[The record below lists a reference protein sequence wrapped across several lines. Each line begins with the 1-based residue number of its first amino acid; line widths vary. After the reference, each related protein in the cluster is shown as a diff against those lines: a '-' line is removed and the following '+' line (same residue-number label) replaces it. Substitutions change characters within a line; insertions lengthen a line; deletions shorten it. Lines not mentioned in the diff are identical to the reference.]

1 VIDGVAVILFDLP
14 GESVN
19 KISRAVKD
27 EFLQIFDRLQS
38 DTSINAAVLL
48 SGKKDVWIA
57 GADIEEFVQLSGA
70 ADAERMSRD
79 GQALLERLA
88 RLRVPVVA
96 AIDGACMGG
105 GLEAAL
111 ACTYRIATDNPK
123 TVLALPEVQL
133 GLIPGAGGT
142 QRLPRLV
149 GLRAA
154 LDMILTGKNV
164 RGRKALQI
172 GLVNELVHPAMLRD
186 HAIRRAREL
195 AGKTLP
201 RSFTRRKSGIVAFLL
216 DGNPLGR
223 RVVFNRARQS
233 VQEKTGGH
241 YPAPLAALEA
251 VEDCYRLGRDA
262 AYRGEALRFG
272 EVAATEISRNLIY
285 LFFAG
290 NALKKD
296 PGVAAPAPPG
306 ALPGPLAVNKLG
318 ILGAGFMGAGI
329 AAVAA
334 QKGFLVRL
342 KDAEHERVATGF
354 ATLRPIIEGRFRK
367 RHITRQEMADDFSRV
382 AGTIDYSGFRSV
394 DLVIE
399 AVFED
404 LAVKQQV
411 VREAERELPEH
422 AIMATNTS
430 TIPIESIAQASARP
444 DRVLGMHFFSPVHK
458 MPLLEVIVTP
468 ATDPQVVVTA
478 VAVGKALGKTVIVVN
493 DGPGFFVNRILGPYI
508 NEAGILLDQ
517 GARIEAVDAAMVQFG
532 FPVGPITLVDE
543 VGLDVASKA
552 GGILA
557 QAFGARLTPAR
568 SLTALAAA
576 GRYGRKSRSGFY
588 KYDSRGKK
596 GEVDTTVYE
605 MMPSGSVRAEVGAAE
620 IQSRLMLAMLNE
632 TARCFE
638 DGVLRSARDGDVGA
652 VYGFGFPPFR
662 GGPFR
667 YMDQVGLSELV
678 QQMEELNHRF
688 PGRFE
693 PADILVHMARNSL
706 TWRDGVTG

>member
-1 VIDGVAVILFDLP
+1 
-14 GESVN
+14 
-19 KISRAVKD
+19 
-27 EFLQIFDRLQS
+27 
-38 DTSINAAVLL
+38 
-48 SGKKDVWIA
+48 
-57 GADIEEFVQLSGA
+57 
-70 ADAERMSRD
+70 
-79 GQALLERLA
+79 
-88 RLRVPVVA
+88 
-96 AIDGACMGG
+96 
-105 GLEAAL
+105 
-111 ACTYRIATDNPK
+111 
-123 TVLALPEVQL
+123 
-133 GLIPGAGGT
+133 
-142 QRLPRLV
+142 
-149 GLRAA
+149 
-154 LDMILTGKNV
+154 
-164 RGRKALQI
+164 
-172 GLVNELVHPAMLRD
+172 
-186 HAIRRAREL
+186 
-195 AGKTLP
+195 
-201 RSFTRRKSGIVAFLL
+201 
-216 DGNPLGR
+216 
-223 RVVFNRARQS
+223 
-233 VQEKTGGH
+233 
-241 YPAPLAALEA
+241 
-251 VEDCYRLGRDA
+251 
-262 AYRGEALRFG
+262 
-272 EVAATEISRNLIY
+272 
-285 LFFAG
+285 
-290 NALKKD
+290 
-296 PGVAAPAPPG
+296 
-306 ALPGPLAVNKLG
+306 
-318 ILGAGFMGAGI
+318 MGAGI

>member
-1 VIDGVAVILFDLP
+1 
-14 GESVN
+14 
-19 KISRAVKD
+19 
-27 EFLQIFDRLQS
+27 
-38 DTSINAAVLL
+38 
-48 SGKKDVWIA
+48 
-57 GADIEEFVQLSGA
+57 
-70 ADAERMSRD
+70 
-79 GQALLERLA
+79 
-88 RLRVPVVA
+88 
-96 AIDGACMGG
+96 
-105 GLEAAL
+105 
-111 ACTYRIATDNPK
+111 
-123 TVLALPEVQL
+123 
-133 GLIPGAGGT
+133 
-142 QRLPRLV
+142 
-149 GLRAA
+149 
-154 LDMILTGKNV
+154 
-164 RGRKALQI
+164 
-172 GLVNELVHPAMLRD
+172 
-186 HAIRRAREL
+186 
-195 AGKTLP
+195 
-201 RSFTRRKSGIVAFLL
+201 
-216 DGNPLGR
+216 
-223 RVVFNRARQS
+223 
-233 VQEKTGGH
+233 
-241 YPAPLAALEA
+241 
-251 VEDCYRLGRDA
+251 
-262 AYRGEALRFG
+262 
-272 EVAATEISRNLIY
+272 
-285 LFFAG
+285 
-290 NALKKD
+290 
-296 PGVAAPAPPG
+296 
-306 ALPGPLAVNKLG
+306 
-318 ILGAGFMGAGI
+318 
-329 AAVAA
+329 
-334 QKGFLVRL
+334 
-342 KDAEHERVATGF
+342 
-354 ATLRPIIEGRFRK
+354 
-367 RHITRQEMADDFSRV
+367 
-382 AGTIDYSGFRSV
+382 
-394 DLVIE
+394 
-399 AVFED
+399 
-404 LAVKQQV
+404 
-411 VREAERELPEH
+411 
-422 AIMATNTS
+422 
-430 TIPIESIAQASARP
+430 
-444 DRVLGMHFFSPVHK
+444 MHFFSPVHK